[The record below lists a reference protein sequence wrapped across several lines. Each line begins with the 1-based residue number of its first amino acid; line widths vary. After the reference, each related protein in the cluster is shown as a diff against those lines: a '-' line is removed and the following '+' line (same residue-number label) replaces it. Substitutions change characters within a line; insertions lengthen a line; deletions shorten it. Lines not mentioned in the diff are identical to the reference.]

1 MTMTKADLSNNNS
14 GLPQQEWWVIR
25 WLELLDSYRFKKRL
39 ERARN
44 YAREGHVLSID
55 FSGSEVFAKVQGTAP
70 EPYQVSLSL
79 EPFTDEDWDFI
90 LQSLSEKAIFS
101 AQLLSGKMPD
111 DIERVFTD
119 NGLSI
124 FPFRL
129 SDVHSRCT
137 CPDKANPCKH
147 IGAIYYQL
155 AERFSED
162 PFIIFQLRGRSKEQ
176 ILEGLRN
183 LRQQQI
189 NQEEKASKPIKE
201 TVKNSQKI
209 EEKINQENEPLDL
222 KQFWTYSEPL
232 DPSLVVIVPPTDNKT
247 VLDVLGRIPLAYEE
261 AKVVKDNLQQ
271 VYQTVSQQAMMTAL
285 KRDE

>member
-1 MTMTKADLSNNNS
+1 MTRANGLNNDSN
-14 GLPQQEWWVIR
+14 LTQQEWWVIR

-44 YAREGHVLSID
+44 YAREGHVLSIE
-55 FSGSEVFAKVQGTAP
+55 FSGSEVLAKVQGTEP
-70 EPYQVSLSL
+70 EPYEVSLSL
-79 EPFTDEDWDFI
+79 EPFTDEDRSFI

-119 NGLSI
+119 NGLSV

-129 SDVHSRCT
+129 SDVNSSCT

-162 PFIIFQLRGRSKEQ
+162 PFIIFQLRGRSKHQ

-189 NQEEKASKPIKE
+189 NLEETPLDNIE
-201 TVKNSQKI
+201 DTVNNTEEI
-209 EEKINQENEPLDL
+209 EEKNTQENQPLDVQ
-222 KQFWTYSEPL
+222 QFWQYQESL

-247 VLDVLGRIPLAYEE
+247 VLDVLGRIPFAYED
-261 AKVVKDNLQQ
+261 AQIVKDHLQQ
-271 VYQTVSQQAMMTAL
+271 VYQTVSQQGMMKAL
-285 KRDE
+285 QRDE

>member
-1 MTMTKADLSNNNS
+1 MTRIKATGLNNDGN
-14 GLPQQEWWVIR
+14 LPQQEWWVVR

-44 YAREGHVLSID
+44 YAREGHILSIE
-55 FSGSEVFAKVQGTAP
+55 FSGSEVLAKVQGTEP

-79 EPFTDEDWDFI
+79 DPFTDEDWDFI
-90 LQSLSEKAIFS
+90 IESLSKKAIFS

-111 DIERVFTD
+111 NIERVFTD
-119 NGLSI
+119 NGLSV
-124 FPFRL
+124 FPFTL
-129 SDVHSRCT
+129 SDVHSRCS

-155 AERFSED
+155 AERFRED
-162 PFIIFQLRGRSKEQ
+162 PFIIFKLRGRTKHQ

-183 LRQQQI
+183 LRKPRMSQDENTSDELKETI
-189 NQEEKASKPIKE
+189 NKNQEI
-201 TVKNSQKI
+201 
-209 EEKINQENEPLDL
+209 QENITQENQSLDI
-222 KQFWTYSEPL
+222 KQFWQYQESL
-232 DPSLVVIVPPTDNKT
+232 DSSLVVIVPPTDNKI
-247 VLDVLGRIPLAYEE
+247 VLDILGRIPLAYEE
-261 AKVVKDNLQQ
+261 TNIVKDYLQQ

>member
-1 MTMTKADLSNNNS
+1 MKMTKANGFNNDS

-44 YAREGHVLSID
+44 YAREGRILNIE
-55 FSGSEVFAKVQGTAP
+55 FSGSQVLAKVQGTDK

-79 EPFTDEDWDFI
+79 DPFTDEDWKFI
-90 LQSLSEKAIFS
+90 LESLSKKAIFL

-119 NGLSI
+119 NGLSV
-124 FPFRL
+124 FPFKL

-147 IGAIYYQL
+147 IGAVYYQL
-155 AERFSED
+155 AERFRED
-162 PFIIFQLRGRSKEQ
+162 PFLIFQLRGRTKNQ
-176 ILEGLRN
+176 ILEGLRD
-183 LRQQQI
+183 LRKRTV
-189 NQEEKASKPIKE
+189 NQEKNVSNKFQK
-201 TVKNSQKI
+201 TVKNTQ
-209 EEKINQENEPLDL
+209 EMAEKVPQENQPLDI
-222 KQFWTYSEPL
+222 KQFWQYTESL
-232 DPSLVVIVPPTDNKT
+232 DTSLVVIVPPTDNKT
-247 VLDVLGRIPLAYEE
+247 VLDVLGRIPLAHGE
-261 AKVVKDNLQQ
+261 AQMAKDYLQQ

-285 KRDE
+285 KRDP

>member
-1 MTMTKADLSNNNS
+1 MTRANGLNNDSN
-14 GLPQQEWWVIR
+14 LTQQEWWVIR

-44 YAREGHVLSID
+44 YAREGHVLSIE
-55 FSGSEVFAKVQGTAP
+55 FSGSEVLAKVQGTEP

-90 LQSLSEKAIFS
+90 IQSLSEKAIFS

-111 DIERVFTD
+111 NIEKVFTD

-129 SDVHSRCT
+129 SEVHSHCT

-155 AERFSED
+155 AERFRED
-162 PFIIFQLRGRSKEQ
+162 PFIIFQLRGRNKEQ

-189 NQEEKASKPIKE
+189 NQQESSLN
-201 TVKNSQKI
+201 NSQEI
-209 EEKINQENEPLDL
+209 VNYHQENEDKIAEENQPLDV
-222 KQFWTYSEPL
+222 KQFWQYQEPL
-232 DPSLVVIVPPTDNKT
+232 DPSLVVIVPPADNKT
-247 VLDVLGRIPLAYEE
+247 VLDVLGRIPLAYED
-261 AKVVKDNLQQ
+261 AKVVKDYLQQ
-271 VYQTVSQQAMMTAL
+271 IYQTVSQQAMMTAL
-285 KRDE
+285 RRDE

>member
-1 MTMTKADLSNNNS
+1 MKTANGLNNDSN
-14 GLPQQEWWVIR
+14 LPQQEWWVIR

-55 FSGSEVFAKVQGTAP
+55 FSGSEVFAKVQGTEP
-70 EPYQVSLSL
+70 EPYKVSLSL
-79 EPFTDEDWDFI
+79 DPFTDEDWSFI

-111 DIERVFTD
+111 DIEKVFTD
-119 NGLSI
+119 NGLSV
-124 FPFRL
+124 FPFKL
-129 SDVHSRCT
+129 SDVHSHCT

-162 PFIIFQLRGRSKEQ
+162 PFIIFQLRGRSKNQ

-183 LRQQQI
+183 LRKEQI
-189 NQEEKASKPIKE
+189 DQEENVSDNIEE
-201 TVKNSQKI
+201 TVNYTEEV
-209 EEKINQENEPLDL
+209 EEKNTQENQQLDV
-222 KQFWTYSEPL
+222 KQFWQYQESL

-261 AKVVKDNLQQ
+261 AKIVKDYLQQ

>member
-1 MTMTKADLSNNNS
+1 MTTANVLNNDSN
-14 GLPQQEWWVIR
+14 LPQQEWWVIR

-44 YAREGHVLSID
+44 YAREGHVLSIE
-55 FSGSEVFAKVQGTAP
+55 FSGSEVLAKVQGTEP

-79 EPFTDEDWDFI
+79 EPFTDEDWSFI

-119 NGLSI
+119 NGLSV

-129 SDVHSRCT
+129 SDVNSSCT

-162 PFIIFQLRGRSKEQ
+162 PFIIFQLRGRSKHQ

-183 LRQQQI
+183 LREQQI
-189 NQEEKASKPIKE
+189 NLEETPLDNIE
-201 TVKNSQKI
+201 DTVNNTEEI
-209 EEKINQENEPLDL
+209 EEKNTQENQPLDVQ
-222 KQFWTYSEPL
+222 QFWQYQESL

-247 VLDVLGRIPLAYEE
+247 VLDVLGRIPLAYED
-261 AKVVKDNLQQ
+261 AKIVKDHLQQ
-271 VYQTVSQQAMMTAL
+271 VYQTVSQQGMMKAL
-285 KRDE
+285 QRDE

>member
-1 MTMTKADLSNNNS
+1 MTRANGLNNDSN
-14 GLPQQEWWVIR
+14 LTQQEWWVIR

-44 YAREGHVLSID
+44 YAREGHVLSIE
-55 FSGSEVFAKVQGTAP
+55 FSGSEVLAKVQGTET

-79 EPFTDEDWDFI
+79 EPFTDEDWSFI

-119 NGLSI
+119 NGLSV

-129 SDVHSRCT
+129 SDVNSSCT

-162 PFIIFQLRGRSKEQ
+162 PFIIFQLRGRSKHQ

-189 NQEEKASKPIKE
+189 NLEETPLDNIE
-201 TVKNSQKI
+201 DTVNNTEEI
-209 EEKINQENEPLDL
+209 EEKNTQENQPLDVQ
-222 KQFWTYSEPL
+222 QFWQYQESL

-247 VLDVLGRIPLAYEE
+247 VLDVLGRIPLAYED
-261 AKVVKDNLQQ
+261 AKIVKDHLQQ
-271 VYQTVSQQAMMTAL
+271 VYQTVSQQGMMKAL
-285 KRDE
+285 QRDE

>member
-1 MTMTKADLSNNNS
+1 MTNANLLNNDS
-14 GLPQQEWWVIR
+14 DLPQQEWWVVR

-44 YAREGHVLSID
+44 YAREGHVLSIE
-55 FSGSEVFAKVQGTAP
+55 FSGSEVLARVQGTEP

-79 EPFTDEDWDFI
+79 DPFTDEDWNFI
-90 LQSLSEKAIFS
+90 IQSLSEKAIFS

-119 NGLSI
+119 NGLSV

-129 SDVHSRCT
+129 SDVHSRCS

-162 PFIIFQLRGRSKEQ
+162 PFIIFQLRGRNKNK

-183 LRQQQI
+183 LRKQQI
-189 NQEEKASKPIKE
+189 NQEENTSNKIKE
-201 TVKNSQKI
+201 KNDKTQEVK
-209 EEKINQENEPLDL
+209 EKITQKNEPLDIQ
-222 KQFWTYSEPL
+222 KFWQYKESL

-261 AKVVKDNLQQ
+261 AKIVKDYLQQ

>member
-1 MTMTKADLSNNNS
+1 MTKADLLNNDSNV
-14 GLPQQEWWVIR
+14 PQQEWWVIR

-55 FSGSEVFAKVQGTAP
+55 FSGSQVLAKVQGTEM

-79 EPFTDEDWDFI
+79 APFTDEDWDYI
-90 LQSLSEKAIFS
+90 IQSLSKKAIFS
-101 AQLLSGKMPD
+101 AQLLAGQMPKN
-111 DIERVFTD
+111 IEKVFTE

-124 FPFRL
+124 FPFTL

-162 PFIIFQLRGRSKEQ
+162 PFIIFQLRGRSKTQ
-176 ILEGLRN
+176 ILECLRN
-183 LRQQQI
+183 LRKQQFKAENITLQ
-189 NQEEKASKPIKE
+189 NNPETETNKQKTEETI
-201 TVKNSQKI
+201 T
-209 EEKINQENEPLDL
+209 QENPLLDVNKFWKY
-222 KQFWTYSEPL
+222 KQSL
-232 DPSLVVIVPPTDNKT
+232 DPSLVVIVPPSDSKT

-261 AKVVKDNLQQ
+261 AKIVKEYLEQ
-271 VYQTVSQQAMMTAL
+271 VYQTVGQQAMMKAL
-285 KRDE
+285 NQES

>member
-1 MTMTKADLSNNNS
+1 MIKATGLNNDSN
-14 GLPQQEWWVIR
+14 LPQQEWWVIR

-44 YAREGHVLSID
+44 YAREGHILSID
-55 FSGSEVFAKVQGTAP
+55 FSGSEVLAKVQGTAN

-79 EPFTDEDWDFI
+79 DPFSDEDWNFI
-90 LQSLSEKAIFS
+90 IQSLSEKAIFS

-129 SDVHSRCT
+129 SDVHSHCT

-147 IGAIYYQL
+147 IGAVYYQL

-162 PFIIFQLRGRSKEQ
+162 PFIIFQLRGRSKNQ

-183 LRQQQI
+183 LRNQQI
-189 NQEEKASKPIKE
+189 NQEETISDNLEE
-201 TVKNSQKI
+201 TVNKTEKVEEKNS
-209 EEKINQENEPLDL
+209 EEKQQLNV
-222 KQFWTYSEPL
+222 KQFWQYSESL
-232 DPSLVVIVPPTDNKT
+232 DPSLVVIVPPTDNKI

-261 AKVVKDNLQQ
+261 AKMVKDHLQQ
-271 VYQTVSQQAMMTAL
+271 VYQTVSQRAMMAAL

>member
-1 MTMTKADLSNNNS
+1 MTNTTLLNNDS
-14 GLPQQEWWVIR
+14 GLPQQEWWVVR

-44 YAREGHVLSID
+44 YAREGHVLSIE
-55 FSGSEVFAKVQGTAP
+55 FSGSQVLAKVQGTEP

-79 EPFTDEDWDFI
+79 DPFTDEDWNFI
-90 LQSLSEKAIFS
+90 IQSLSEKAIFS
-101 AQLLSGKMPD
+101 AQLLSGKMPN
-111 DIERVFTD
+111 DIEKVFTD

-129 SDVHSRCT
+129 SDVHSRCS

-162 PFIIFQLRGRSKEQ
+162 PFIIFQLRGRSKNQ

-183 LRQQQI
+183 LRKQQV
-189 NQEEKASKPIKE
+189 NQDNNTSNQIKE
-201 TVKNSQKI
+201 TVDNNQKL
-209 EEKINQENEPLDL
+209 EEKNNQENEPLAVT
-222 KQFWTYSEPL
+222 KFWQYSESL

-247 VLDVLGRIPLAYEE
+247 VLDVLGRIPLTYEE
-261 AKVVKDNLQQ
+261 AKTVKDYLQQ

>member
-1 MTMTKADLSNNNS
+1 MTRANGLNNDSN
-14 GLPQQEWWVIR
+14 LTQQEWWVIR

-44 YAREGHVLSID
+44 YAREGHVLSIE
-55 FSGSEVFAKVQGTAP
+55 FSGSEVLAKVQGTEP

-79 EPFTDEDWDFI
+79 EPFTDEDWSFI

-119 NGLSI
+119 NGLSV

-129 SDVHSRCT
+129 SDVNSSCT

-162 PFIIFQLRGRSKEQ
+162 PFIIFQLRGRSKHQ

-189 NQEEKASKPIKE
+189 NLEETPLDNIE
-201 TVKNSQKI
+201 DTVNNTEEI
-209 EEKINQENEPLDL
+209 EEKNTQENQPLDVQ
-222 KQFWTYSEPL
+222 QFWQYQESL

-247 VLDVLGRIPLAYEE
+247 VLDVLGRIPLAYED
-261 AKVVKDNLQQ
+261 AKIVKDHLQQ
-271 VYQTVSQQAMMTAL
+271 VYQTVSQQGMMKAL
-285 KRDE
+285 QRDE

>member
-1 MTMTKADLSNNNS
+1 MTRANGLNNDSN
-14 GLPQQEWWVIR
+14 LTQQEWWVIR

-44 YAREGHVLSID
+44 YAREGHVLSIE
-55 FSGSEVFAKVQGTAP
+55 FSGSEVLAKVQGTEP
-70 EPYQVSLSL
+70 EPYEVSLSL
-79 EPFTDEDWDFI
+79 EPFTDEDWSFI

-119 NGLSI
+119 NGLSV

-129 SDVHSRCT
+129 SDVNSSCT

-162 PFIIFQLRGRSKEQ
+162 PFIIFQLRGRSKHQ

-189 NQEEKASKPIKE
+189 NLEETPLDNIE
-201 TVKNSQKI
+201 DTVNNTEEI
-209 EEKINQENEPLDL
+209 EEKNTQENQPLDVQ
-222 KQFWTYSEPL
+222 QFWQYQESL

-247 VLDVLGRIPLAYEE
+247 VLDVLGRIPLAYED
-261 AKVVKDNLQQ
+261 AKIVKDHLQQ
-271 VYQTVSQQAMMTAL
+271 VYQTVSQQGMMKAL
-285 KRDE
+285 QRDE

>member
-1 MTMTKADLSNNNS
+1 MTRANGLNNDSN
-14 GLPQQEWWVIR
+14 LTQQEWWVIR

-44 YAREGHVLSID
+44 YAREGHVLSIE
-55 FSGSEVFAKVQGTAP
+55 FSGSEVLAKVQGTEP
-70 EPYQVSLSL
+70 EPYEVSLSL
-79 EPFTDEDWDFI
+79 EPFTDEDWSFI

-119 NGLSI
+119 NGLSV

-129 SDVHSRCT
+129 SDVNSSCT

-162 PFIIFQLRGRSKEQ
+162 PFIIFQLRGRSKHQ

-189 NQEEKASKPIKE
+189 NLEETPLDNIE
-201 TVKNSQKI
+201 DTVNNTEEI
-209 EEKINQENEPLDL
+209 EEKNTQENQPLDVQ
-222 KQFWTYSEPL
+222 QFWQYQESL

-247 VLDVLGRIPLAYEE
+247 VLDVLGRIPFAYED
-261 AKVVKDNLQQ
+261 AQIVKDHLQQ
-271 VYQTVSQQAMMTAL
+271 VYQTVSQQGMMKAL
-285 KRDE
+285 QRDE

>member
-1 MTMTKADLSNNNS
+1 MTRANGLNN
-14 GLPQQEWWVIR
+14 
-25 WLELLDSYRFKKRL
+25 DSYRFKKRL

-44 YAREGHVLSID
+44 YAREGHVLSIE
-55 FSGSEVFAKVQGTAP
+55 FSGSEVLAKVQGTEP

-79 EPFTDEDWDFI
+79 EPFTDEDWSFI

-119 NGLSI
+119 NGLSV

-129 SDVHSRCT
+129 SDVNSSCT

-162 PFIIFQLRGRSKEQ
+162 PFIIFQLRGRSKHQ

-189 NQEEKASKPIKE
+189 NLEETPLDNIE
-201 TVKNSQKI
+201 DTVNNTEEI
-209 EEKINQENEPLDL
+209 EEKNTQENQPLDVQ
-222 KQFWTYSEPL
+222 QFWQYQESL

-247 VLDVLGRIPLAYEE
+247 VLDVLGRIPLAYED
-261 AKVVKDNLQQ
+261 AKIVKDHLQQ
-271 VYQTVSQQAMMTAL
+271 VYQTVSQQGMMKAL
-285 KRDE
+285 QRDE

>member
-1 MTMTKADLSNNNS
+1 MTRANGLNNDSN
-14 GLPQQEWWVIR
+14 LTQQEWWVIR

-44 YAREGHVLSID
+44 YAREGHVLSIE
-55 FSGSEVFAKVQGTAP
+55 FSGSEVLAKVQGTEP

-79 EPFTDEDWDFI
+79 EPFTDEDWSFI

-119 NGLSI
+119 NGLSV

-129 SDVHSRCT
+129 SDVNSSCT

-162 PFIIFQLRGRSKEQ
+162 PFIIFQLRGRSKHQ

-189 NQEEKASKPIKE
+189 NLEETPLDNIE
-201 TVKNSQKI
+201 DTVNNTEEI
-209 EEKINQENEPLDL
+209 EEKNTQENQPLDVQ
-222 KQFWTYSEPL
+222 QFWQYQESL

-247 VLDVLGRIPLAYEE
+247 VLDVLGRIPLSINCLEKE
-261 AKVVKDNLQQ
+261 LDFV
-271 VYQTVSQQAMMTAL
+271 
-285 KRDE
+285 

>member
-1 MTMTKADLSNNNS
+1 MTRANGLNNDSN
-14 GLPQQEWWVIR
+14 LTQQEWWVIR

-55 FSGSEVFAKVQGTAP
+55 FSGSEVLAKVQGTEP

-79 EPFTDEDWDFI
+79 EPFTDEDWSFI

-119 NGLSI
+119 NGLSV

-129 SDVHSRCT
+129 SDVNSSCT

-162 PFIIFQLRGRSKEQ
+162 PFIIFQLRGRSKHQ

-189 NQEEKASKPIKE
+189 NLEETPLDNIE
-201 TVKNSQKI
+201 DTVNNTEEI
-209 EEKINQENEPLDL
+209 EEKNTQENQPLDVQ
-222 KQFWTYSEPL
+222 QFWQYQESL

-247 VLDVLGRIPLAYEE
+247 VLDVLGRIPLAYED
-261 AKVVKDNLQQ
+261 AKIVKDHLQQ
-271 VYQTVSQQAMMTAL
+271 VYQTVSQQGMMKAL
-285 KRDE
+285 QRDE

>member
-1 MTMTKADLSNNNS
+1 MTRANGLNNDSN
-14 GLPQQEWWVIR
+14 LIQQEWWVIR

-44 YAREGHVLSID
+44 YAREGHVLSIE
-55 FSGSEVFAKVQGTAP
+55 FSGSEVLAKVQGTEP

-79 EPFTDEDWDFI
+79 EPFTDEDWSFI

-119 NGLSI
+119 NGLSV

-129 SDVHSRCT
+129 SDVNSSCT

-162 PFIIFQLRGRSKEQ
+162 PFIIFQLRGRSKHQ

-189 NQEEKASKPIKE
+189 NLEETPLDNIE
-201 TVKNSQKI
+201 DTVNNTEEI
-209 EEKINQENEPLDL
+209 EEKNTQENQPLDVQ
-222 KQFWTYSEPL
+222 QFWQYQESL

-247 VLDVLGRIPLAYEE
+247 VLDVLGRIPLAYED
-261 AKVVKDNLQQ
+261 AKIVKDHLQQ
-271 VYQTVSQQAMMTAL
+271 VYQTVSQQGMMKAL
-285 KRDE
+285 QRDE

>member
-1 MTMTKADLSNNNS
+1 MTNANLLNNDS

-44 YAREGHVLSID
+44 YAREGHVLSIE
-55 FSGSEVFAKVQGTAP
+55 FSGSEVLAKVQGTEP

-79 EPFTDEDWDFI
+79 DPFTDEDWGFI
-90 LQSLSEKAIFS
+90 IQSLSEKAIFS

-111 DIERVFTD
+111 EIERVFTD
-119 NGLSI
+119 NGLSV

-129 SDVHSRCT
+129 SDVHSRCS

-162 PFIIFQLRGRSKEQ
+162 PFIIFQLRGRSKNK

-183 LRQQQI
+183 LRKQQI
-189 NQEEKASKPIKE
+189 NQNEKMSQQIEETVNKTEVVEEKS
-201 TVKNSQKI
+201 TQKNQ
-209 EEKINQENEPLDL
+209 PLDI
-222 KQFWTYSEPL
+222 KQFWQYSESL

-261 AKVVKDNLQQ
+261 AKIVKDYLQQ
-271 VYQTVSQQAMMTAL
+271 VYQTVSQQAMITAL

>member
-1 MTMTKADLSNNNS
+1 MTTANGLNNDSN
-14 GLPQQEWWVIR
+14 LAQQEWWVIR

-55 FSGSEVFAKVQGTAP
+55 FSGSKVFAKVQGTDP
-70 EPYQVSLSL
+70 EPYKVSLSL
-79 EPFTDEDWDFI
+79 DPFTDEDWSFI

-111 DIERVFTD
+111 DIEKVFTD
-119 NGLSI
+119 NGLSV
-124 FPFRL
+124 FPFKL
-129 SDVHSRCT
+129 SDVHSHCT

-162 PFIIFQLRGRSKEQ
+162 PFIIFQLRGRSKNQ

-183 LRQQQI
+183 LRKEKI
-189 NQEEKASKPIKE
+189 DQEENVSDNIEE
-201 TVKNSQKI
+201 TVNYTEEV
-209 EEKINQENEPLDL
+209 EEKNTQENQQLDV
-222 KQFWTYSEPL
+222 KQFWQYQESL

-261 AKVVKDNLQQ
+261 AKIVKDYLQQ
-271 VYQTVSQQAMMTAL
+271 VYQTVSQQGMMTAL

>member
-1 MTMTKADLSNNNS
+1 MTRANGLNNDSN
-14 GLPQQEWWVIR
+14 LTQQEWWVIR

-44 YAREGHVLSID
+44 YAREGHVLSIE
-55 FSGSEVFAKVQGTAP
+55 FSGSEVLAKVQGTEP

-79 EPFTDEDWDFI
+79 DPFTDEDWSFI

-119 NGLSI
+119 NGLSV

-129 SDVHSRCT
+129 SDVNSSCT

-162 PFIIFQLRGRSKEQ
+162 PFIIFQLRGRSKHQ

-189 NQEEKASKPIKE
+189 NLEETPLDNIE
-201 TVKNSQKI
+201 DTVNNTEEI
-209 EEKINQENEPLDL
+209 EEKNTQENQPLDVQ
-222 KQFWTYSEPL
+222 QFWQYQESL

-247 VLDVLGRIPLAYEE
+247 VLDVLGRIPFAYED
-261 AKVVKDNLQQ
+261 AQIVKDHLQQ
-271 VYQTVSQQAMMTAL
+271 VYQTVSQQGMMKAL
-285 KRDE
+285 QRDE

>member
-1 MTMTKADLSNNNS
+1 MTRANGLNNDSN
-14 GLPQQEWWVIR
+14 LTQQEWWVIR

-44 YAREGHVLSID
+44 YAREGHVLSIE
-55 FSGSEVFAKVQGTAP
+55 FSGSEVLAKVQGTEP

-79 EPFTDEDWDFI
+79 EPFTDEDWSFI

-119 NGLSI
+119 NGLSV

-129 SDVHSRCT
+129 SDVNSSCT

-162 PFIIFQLRGRSKEQ
+162 PFIIFQLRGRSKHQ

-189 NQEEKASKPIKE
+189 NLEETASDNIEETLNYTEEVEEKN
-201 TVKNSQKI
+201 TQGNQQLDVKHFWQY
-209 EEKINQENEPLDL
+209 QE
-222 KQFWTYSEPL
+222 SL

-247 VLDVLGRIPLAYEE
+247 VLDVLGRIPLAYED
-261 AKVVKDNLQQ
+261 AKIVKDHLQQ
-271 VYQTVSQQAMMTAL
+271 VYQTVSQQGMMKAL
-285 KRDE
+285 QRDE